1 MDYQAPLLVQR
12 VEETKG
18 RIEDYLLRDHKT
30 SKEVRSLK
38 RITHLMNVIHVI
50 S

>member
-1 MDYQAPLLVQR
+1 MLIQIR
-12 VEETKG
+12 EETKE
-18 RIEDYLLRDHKT
+18 RIKDHLLEDHKT

-38 RITHLMNVIHVI
+38 RINDLMNVTHVI